1 MSMEKSAPDR
11 SGLIVNVDDLGMCH
25 GANVAYLDLFA
36 RGRCDSGSVMVP
48 CPWFSE
54 IAEAG
59 QQDPALKLGV
69 HFTLTAEKK
78 HYRWRPLTSPSP
90 RSGLVDGDGYLHANP
105 IELRRRADPGAVEE
119 EMRAQVEVFLGK
131 GLKPTHFDPHQDA
144 ALAPEFLPIYV
155 KLGRD
160 YDVPV
165 LFPKTLAGH
174 DSIGGIGD
182 INAGFYGEMARELA
196 LAGHFLVDQV
206 LETPW
211 HLKKT
216 AEERYRQ
223 MFVKAEGAGLTFVA
237 LHANVPGDIEG
248 IEPDTAMIRTG
259 EYEVLRDPERIAWLD
274 DLDVVR
280 GTLRAFQHAPR
291 HH

>member
-1 MSMEKSAPDR
+1 MSMDQRAPDR

-25 GANVAYLDLFA
+25 GANAAFLDLSA

-59 QQDPALKLGV
+59 RQIPELKLGV

-78 HYRWRPLTSPSP
+78 YYRWRPLISASA
-90 RSGLVDGDGYLHANP
+90 RSGLVDGDGYFHP
-105 IELRRRADPGAVEE
+105 KPVELRRRADPGAVED
-119 EMRAQVEVFLGK
+119 EMRAQVEAFLGK

-144 ALAPEFLPIYV
+144 TLAPEFLPIYV
-155 KLGRD
+155 KLGKE
-160 YDVPV
+160 YGVPV

-174 DSIGGIGD
+174 DSIGGIGE
-182 INAGFYGEMARELA
+182 IEAGLYEEMAQELV
-196 LAGHFLVDQV
+196 LAGNTLVDQV

-211 HLKKT
+211 HLEGT
-216 AEERYRQ
+216 AEDRYRA
-223 MFVKAEGAGLTFVA
+223 MFMKAVGAGLTFVA
-237 LHANVPGDIEG
+237 LHANAPGEIEA
-248 IEPDTAMIRTG
+248 IEPDSAMIRML
-259 EYEVLRDPERIAWLD
+259 EYETLKTPKRIAWLD

-280 GTLRAFQHAPR
+280 GTLWEFQHAYESQ
-291 HH
+291 